1 MSTLKEICKEN
12 KDGFTLDMKT
22 GNHAEHKIGYYVS
35 MTNNIIDKHDTGI
48 SFDIFLKCFNMLQ
61 NMCDK
66 QLYIGGWFDGSKY
79 FLDITFHIKTESMSL
94 ARTLG
99 REFGQDSIYSVK
111 EQRSIPIY

>member
-1 MSTLKEICKEN
+1 MATLKEICKAN

-35 MTNNIIDKHDTGI
+35 MTNNIIDKHSTNNA
-48 SFDIFLKCFNMLQ
+48 FDRFLKCFNTLQ

-66 QLYIGGWFDGSKY
+66 QLYIGGWYKDGKY
-79 FLDITFHIKTESMSL
+79 YLDITLHIKTESMSL